1 MERGTRILCCYV
13 CRSKTGIAT
22 MEIMVEIPEEAKNVS
37 TPYHSWVY
45 NQKDSISDSRDTCL
59 YMFISVLF
67 IDIQKLET
75 T

>member
-1 MERGTRILCCYV
+1 
-13 CRSKTGIAT
+13 
-22 MEIMVEIPEEAKNVS
+22 MEIMLEIPKEAKNVS

-45 NQKDSISDSRDTCL
+45 NQKDSTFDFRDTCS

>member
-1 MERGTRILCCYV
+1 
-13 CRSKTGIAT
+13 

-45 NQKDSISDSRDTCL
+45 NQKDSTSSDSRDTCS

-67 IDIQKLET
+67 IDSQKLET
-75 T
+75 IYQLMNG